1 MPHFYLTH
9 EADMVALA
17 RLRAELNA
25 EGHGQK
31 ISVTHML
38 IRALGLA
45 LEEMPQMNRIWAGD
59 RILAFGRAD
68 IGMVAETPDGLRIP
82 VVRDAGGTSL
92 DAVAA
97 QAGALA
103 ERARTGRLTP
113 ADVGDG
119 VISISN
125 VGMFGVSSLTP
136 IINPPNAMIL
146 GVGAERSL
154 FRPDADGAPALRRE
168 LTLTLACDHRII
180 DGADAA
186 RFLSA
191 VVALLETPS
200 ACCARRANRPEPPGA
215 FPWISP
221 STKNSR

>member
-1 MPHFYLTH
+1 M
-9 EADMVALA
+9 AALA

-59 RILAFGRAD
+59 RILAFAHAD

-92 DAVAA
+92 DAVAP

-103 ERARTGRLTP
+103 ERARNGRLTP
-113 ADVGDG
+113 SDVGGG

-125 VGMFGVSSLTP
+125 VGMFGASSLTP

-168 LTLTLACDHRII
+168 LTLTLACDHRVI

-191 VVALLETPS
+191 VVALLETPLRLLRP
-200 ACCARRANRPEPPGA
+200 ARKPA
-215 FPWISP
+215 
-221 STKNSR
+221 